1 MRYATLC
8 SGIEACSSAWH
19 PLGFEPVFFSEIE
32 PFPKA
37 VLKHHYPNVPDL
49 GDMTLYQDWKDY
61 GTIDLI
67 CAGTPCQAF
76 SVAGLREGLAD
87 PRGNLTLVFL
97 GVLAKYR
104 PKWVV
109 WENVPGV
116 LSDKSNAFGQ
126 FVAGLSELGYG
137 VAWRVLDAQYFGVAQ
152 RRRRVFVVG
161 CLGDWRASAS
171 VLLDPYGLSGHPAP
185 SRKAGE
191 GTTGSASFS
200 AGNSG
205 EARGVG
211 YTEEGTPPLRAGA
224 SGTNQVPTVI
234 REVSD
239 TVTSKWM
246 KGSGGPSGNET
257 GNMVLSPTPKYFE
270 SHPNDSRVTGP
281 HDVGNSVT
289 SRWGTGGGNTPIVAE
304 PMSFD
309 TAQITSKANRTK
321 VEPGLPASTLA
332 KGSAMHVATPM
343 VIRRITPTEAE
354 RLQGFS
360 DGYTNIPWRGKPE
373 SPDGPRYKALGN
385 SMAVP
390 VMRWIGERI
399 KDVDDYMKARGA

>member
-8 SGIEACSSAWH
+8 SGIEACSVAWR
-19 PLGFEPVFFSEIE
+19 PLGFEPAFFSEIE

-49 GDMTLYQDWKDY
+49 GDMNLYKQWKDDR
-61 GTIDLI
+61 TIQLI

-104 PKWVV
+104 PRWVV

-171 VLLDPYGLSGHPAP
+171 VLLDPHSLSWSPAP
-185 SRKAGE
+185 SRGE
-191 GTTGSASFS
+191 G
-200 AGNSG
+200 
-205 EARGVG
+205 EKH
-211 YTEEGTPPLRAGA
+211 TEPPEGGDCF
-224 SGTNQVPTVI
+224 GGIQ
-234 REVSD
+234 EVSNA
-239 TVTSKWM
+239 VTSKWH
-246 KGSGGPSGNET
+246 KGYGGPSGQET
-257 GNMVLSPTPKYFE
+257 GNMVISKRPTYYE

-281 HDVGNSVT
+281 HEIGNSVT
-289 SRWGTGGGNTPIVAE
+289 SRWGTGGGNTPIVTTE
-304 PMSFD
+304 FS
-309 TAQITSKANRTK
+309 
-321 VEPGLPASTLA
+321 V
-332 KGSAMHVATPM
+332 
-343 VIRRITPTEAE
+343 RRITPTEAE
-354 RLQGFS
+354 RLQGFP
-360 DGYTNIPWRGKPE
+360 DGYTNIPWNKKDT
-373 SPDGPRYKALGN
+373 SPDSHRYIAIGN
-385 SMAVP
+385 SIATP
-390 VMRWIGERI
+390 VIRWIGERI
-399 KDVDDYMKARGA
+399 KDVNDRIEANQHTHKQNHDQD